1 MPQLSLLYW
10 LNKSRTNQ
18 AGLAP
23 VMLRVTVDGRR
34 AEYSTSVRASAA
46 SWNVRLHQ
54 LTGEGLAVASYNT
67 LLHNLRAKALL
78 LKDTLETA
86 GKPAT
91 ARAIVEALRQG
102 VQASSVEVE
111 PGPLFPPKPLTTTL
125 TLSEASSS
133 NRRANTVAF
142 QHNHLIRTPLRMG
155 VLEAR
160 IFVEA
165 LRGINH
171 GPNGDTALPPIDIP
185 LSAIMGTNDS
195 ATDYEAVRQACK
207 DLYAK
212 DINLLQ
218 VGARKESYHRTR
230 LVSDIELLAGS
241 GRIRGNFA
249 PLMQPYLLQLTTTG
263 NFTSADI
270 AVLLT
275 LSPTAQ
281 RLYWILKSYA
291 NLGEGR
297 AVKRAESLED
307 LKLLLL
313 QDAALYPVYAEFVRR
328 VLEPIKQEFHS
339 TEVGFPISWE
349 PVKTGKKTTGIL
361 FTIPKVPQ
369 VQRRLVVTPVAS
381 AAAVRPTTR
390 PDKFAA
396 WLAGKGKKLQAAYQG
411 LTSSSGAGGNQ
422 LTPAIAQRIIRYV
435 ADKPELERV
444 LFATR
449 HRIATTKE
457 VIKDKAS
464 YSYKQ
469 LATALNQDFKQ

>member
-1 MPQLSLLYW
+1 
-10 LNKSRTNQ
+10 
-18 AGLAP
+18 
-23 VMLRVTVDGRR
+23 
-34 AEYSTSVRASAA
+34 
-46 SWNVRLHQ
+46 
-54 LTGEGLAVASYNT
+54 
-67 LLHNLRAKALL
+67 
-78 LKDTLETA
+78 
-86 GKPAT
+86 
-91 ARAIVEALRQG
+91 
-102 VQASSVEVE
+102 
-111 PGPLFPPKPLTTTL
+111 
-125 TLSEASSS
+125 
-133 NRRANTVAF
+133 
-142 QHNHLIRTPLRMG
+142 MG

-185 LSAIMGTNDS
+185 LSSILGSDDS
-195 ATDYEAVRQACK
+195 AAAYAAVRQACK
-207 DLYAK
+207 DLYGK

-270 AVLLT
+270 ATLLT

-297 AVKRAESLED
+297 AVKRAESLEN

-313 QDAALYPVYAEFVRR
+313 QDANLYPVYAEFVRR
-328 VLEPIKQEFHS
+328 VLEPIKAEFHAP
-339 TEVGFPISWE
+339 EVGFRIEWE

-361 FTIPKVPQ
+361 FTIPKVQ
-369 VQRRLVVTPVAS
+369 QRLAAAPVAS
-381 AAAVRPTTR
+381 TAAAAAPVAR
-390 PDKFAA
+390 PDKFTT
-396 WLAGKGKKLQAAYQG
+396 WLAGQGEKLITAYQG
-411 LTSSSGAGGNQ
+411 LTSSSPPSGNC
-422 LTPAIAQRIIRYV
+422 LAPAVAQRIIKHV
-435 ADKPELERV
+435 AGKPELEKV

-457 VIKDKAS
+457 AVKDRAS
-464 YSYKQ
+464 YAYKQ
-469 LATALNQDFKQ
+469 LATVLGKEFR